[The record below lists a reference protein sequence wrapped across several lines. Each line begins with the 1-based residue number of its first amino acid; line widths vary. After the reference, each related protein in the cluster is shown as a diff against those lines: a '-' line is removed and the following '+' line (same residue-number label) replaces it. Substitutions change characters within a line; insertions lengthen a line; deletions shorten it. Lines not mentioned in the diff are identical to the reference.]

1 MLGKALAF
9 FLAPSVIVYGAYVLW
24 PTSHCQRVEHAAVP
38 AYWAGHLVRLAAE
51 PLVSP
56 QTLPQ
61 VAQYPQRARELLAS
75 GITIMF
81 YRRNSY
87 AELCALDPVHLYRS
101 AQLLDERGLLNQ
113 PQLPKPATLQ
123 EVLQSAQQSVLA
135 QQQVSSQA
143 GKVSSWSWGW
153 LLLLLTPLLLV
164 LEAPRRVLLVRLR
177 KIGAAHKSLLE
188 HFLPREAIKP
198 SAGKDR
204 TDLT

>member
-75 GITIMF
+75 GITIVF

-101 AQLLDERGLLNQ
+101 AQLLDDRGLLAQ
-113 PQLPKPATLQ
+113 PQLPQPPTLQ
-123 EVLQSAQQSVLA
+123 SVLQSAQQSVLA
-135 QQQVSSQA
+135 QQQPQA
-143 GKVSSWSWGW
+143 SAASSWSWGW
-153 LLLLLTPLLLV
+153 LLLLLAPLLLV
-164 LEAPRRVLLVRLR
+164 LEAPRRVLMVGLR
-177 KIGAAHKSLLE
+177 KLSAAHKSLLE
-188 HFLPREAIKP
+188 HVLPREAIKP
-198 SAGKDR
+198 SAGKGR
-204 TDLT
+204 TDLTP